1 MSYSEDTDWLFRMMF
16 STQWQVEGI
25 AQVLMWYRTNR
36 TGLSSDL
43 YRMEEGWNRL
53 INKARE
59 YAPELVN
66 RHSARAT
73 NLRYPA
79 RRAFRLRYLH
89 RRCRF
94 YDSCLAIRLE
104 INS

>member
-66 RHSARAT
+66 RHYSLAGHFAV
-73 NLRYPA
+73 PS
-79 RRAFRLRYLH
+79 RRAFRLRFLS
-89 RRCRF
+89 RCRF

>member
-1 MSYSEDTDWLFRMMF
+1 
-16 STQWQVEGI
+16 
-25 AQVLMWYRTNR
+25 MWYRTNR

-66 RHSARAT
+66 RHYSGAG
-73 NLRYPA
+73 
-79 RRAFRLRYLH
+79 H
-89 RRCRF
+89 
-94 YDSCLAIRLE
+94 
-104 INS
+104 

>member
-1 MSYSEDTDWLFRMMF
+1 
-16 STQWQVEGI
+16 
-25 AQVLMWYRTNR
+25 MWYRTNR

-66 RHSARAT
+66 RHYSLARAT
-73 NLRYPA
+73 NLRYLA
-79 RRAFRLRYLH
+79 RRAFRLRLP
-89 RRCRF
+89 
-94 YDSCLAIRLE
+94 S
-104 INS
+104 SV